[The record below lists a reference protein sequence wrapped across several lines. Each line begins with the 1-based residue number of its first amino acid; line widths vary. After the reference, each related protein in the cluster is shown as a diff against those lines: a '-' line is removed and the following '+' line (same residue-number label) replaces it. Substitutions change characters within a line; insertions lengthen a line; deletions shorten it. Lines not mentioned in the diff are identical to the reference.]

1 MEIKQV
7 KNYKHFADFL
17 KTKTSC
23 GITIK
28 IIGNNHYHYQM
39 NKDGISLGVL
49 CVDNGIGSFAPFAT
63 LENVTNDQYINVC
76 YMPMLDDLINVFNV
90 LSEIFVCDEEV
101 WNKFIYSIYKTVLD
115 WQNIISMIP
124 LDNKKE

>member
-1 MEIKQV
+1 MRLGKETIMEIKQV

-17 KTKTSC
+17 KTKTGC
-23 GITIK
+23 AITIK

-49 CVDNGIGSFAPFAT
+49 CVNNGIGSFAPFAT

-90 LSEIFVCDEEV
+90 LSEIFICDEEV
-101 WNKFIYSIYKTVLD
+101 
-115 WQNIISMIP
+115 
-124 LDNKKE
+124 